1 MEEII
6 DAVVFE
12 VENSGYMD
20 KLSAGIVLTGGG
32 AMLKHL
38 PQLVK
43 FKTGM
48 DVRLGFPNE
57 KLVADT
63 KDDINQPMFSTS
75 IGLLLKGY
83 EYLKESGEKIRLNSA
98 EAEEENLEEINNNQQ
113 KKGLAKGKIFE
124 SIRNAIT
131 DIFDEDDATM

>member
-6 DAVVFE
+6 DAVMYE
-12 VENSGYMD
+12 IENSGFMD
-20 KLSAGIVLTGGG
+20 RLAAGIVLTGGG

-48 DVRLGFPNE
+48 DVRIGFLNE
-57 KLVADT
+57 RLVADV
-63 KDDINQPMFSTS
+63 KEESSQPMYSTS

-83 EYLKESGEKIRLNSA
+83 DYLLEHNERTGVASKEDATAAEVIAKSREKKFLSG
-98 EAEEENLEEINNNQQ
+98 
-113 KKGLAKGKIFE
+113 GKIFE
-124 SIRNAIT
+124 SLKNAIT
-131 DIFDEDDATM
+131 DIFEEDDTTM

>member
-1 MEEII
+1 
-6 DAVVFE
+6 
-12 VENSGYMD
+12 
-20 KLSAGIVLTGGG
+20 
-32 AMLKHL
+32 
-38 PQLVK
+38 
-43 FKTGM
+43 M